1 MHYLAFLRNY
11 LPGPLCYLGQPIPKR
26 ANSATLNGKNAA
38 QHCFPKMSLQ
48 IASLNKYTMWQ
59 KFKDQK
65 NVFKKLK
72 LVHIQ
77 VEKAKAG
84 TSFT

>member
-1 MHYLAFLRNY
+1 MHYPALLCNY
-11 LPGPLCYLGQPIPKR
+11 LPGPLCYSWQPIPKR
-26 ANSATLNGKNAA
+26 ANSATLNGKKGCPALLP
-38 QHCFPKMSLQ
+38 QMSLQ
-48 IASLNKYTMWQ
+48 IVSLNKYTMWQ

-65 NVFKKLK
+65 KVFKKLK

-77 VEKAKAG
+77 VEKPKVG